1 MSLRLYQVKN
11 SNLQLRD
18 YMKDHYSKPQ
28 GFVGRNLCYLVYFN
42 ETCYGAIV
50 AGSATLHLAGRDDL
64 FGLSGD
70 KTQKQREIRT
80 IINNTFFHLEKVN
93 SKYPIRWQFT
103 SKVLAAFRRLAA
115 KDWLTKYGD
124 TVIGFESL
132 VELPRTGKIYEQDG
146 WTEVGQTIGY
156 TCKRTA
162 GKGTDSWTGRRI
174 WDTKNLRPKR
184 VFCRL
189 ASLPIIQQAI
199 HNHVATGTSTNRMS
213 DEKDVPIVLD
223 KMADIVLKY
232 RPKEKKKKPR
242 KRATAEPKKGE
253 TGVKYITPFFINE

>member
-50 AGSATLHLAGRDDL
+50 AGSATLHLAGRDDF

-242 KRATAEPKKGE
+242 KRAKAESKKE
-253 TGVKYITPFFINE
+253 KRE

>member
-50 AGSATLHLAGRDDL
+50 AGSATLHLAGRDDF

-93 SKYPIRWQFT
+93 GKYPIRWQFT
-103 SKVLAAFRRLAA
+103 SKVLAAFLDRAA
-115 KDWLTKYGD
+115 HLGHKEFEAKASVLQVCESADYSASYPQSRCDRHQHLTLSKNGRGD
-124 TVIGFESL
+124 
-132 VELPRTGKIYEQDG
+132 R
-146 WTEVGQTIGY
+146 
-156 TCKRTA
+156 A
-162 GKGTDSWTGRRI
+162 NGRGA
-174 WDTKNLRPKR
+174 
-184 VFCRL
+184 C
-189 ASLPIIQQAI
+189 
-199 HNHVATGTSTNRMS
+199 G
-213 DEKDVPIVLD
+213 
-223 KMADIVLKY
+223 
-232 RPKEKKKKPR
+232 
-242 KRATAEPKKGE
+242 G
-253 TGVKYITPFFINE
+253 